1 MKVLRKFFVFTCILG
16 VLVTSMFPSGID
28 VAQAKELGK
37 GSINSFS
44 EDVNIRFALKNFPKI
59 WTGDYDGN
67 HGSTHVNRKYA
78 LKINSIDEST
88 GDFNGVGYVD
98 KGEEKPN
105 YQHKAIF
112 NVSGSIDIGK
122 KSIVWERGTAID
134 NPGGLKWIK
143 LEANFGGD
151 FKNINGTTTA
161 WNGAEVHLMN
171 AKLSDTEDI
180 LGIDTVNFD
189 YDENK
194 VNYDLANEC
203 MELSALIYNEA
214 CNDGTGYYKE
224 AKKTSAARQAL
235 AKKLIQENFS
245 SQDYAYGCD
254 DNQDSKVLSMALQKS
269 PKSNNGKDCIH
280 WISAEKELAD
290 GTELVYVVV
299 KGTTGDEWYGNFN
312 VSSSEENGKYDKSND
327 AEGIHY
333 SFENAAI
340 GLFDD
345 LNARYKNT
353 NKNIKYVI
361 TGHSRGAAIA
371 NIVAKKMTDHKAED
385 SRIKAVYGYTFATPT
400 TIVKSKLDR
409 DYSNI
414 FNFCFDDDFV
424 TYLPLA
430 DADWQYGRYGTTY
443 YTSAYKLFKKY
454 SYFRAV
460 ARNYFLNNSGTTLPV
475 SYKESGA
482 YDIAQAFTSSCQNVE
497 KFYEKDKKTYQ
508 EVYIADTQ
516 TSNIEEIEAS
526 WYDFFHGTFASLLSG
541 DLKNADFYATM
552 HNKQFRNIFLKFA
565 VGAAGFVTESYS
577 LAAYVGN
584 THSFG
589 SYYALTQL
597 LKYKEESRNAL
608 VDDNISCSELR
619 GKLAEA
625 FPASDNSKLK
635 SVKTA
640 KLMNA
645 SSADGSFDEMQISVL
660 KDFANT
666 DDNLSVLGW
675 DLDDPS
681 SWSGIEWN
689 SDGKVSSIDFDSLGL
704 SGKLDLTAFSSLET
718 LECTNNRLTEL
729 ILPDIENL
737 DVYCDGNFLSM
748 NPKND
753 LYKQLIK
760 YSENGSVVS
769 FSDQCVPENAK
780 FNSTELTKLK
790 EFANTDNNLDA
801 LGWDI
806 DNPQS
811 YSGIGWILINGTYY
825 VESIELADMQLSGK
839 IDISKFGY
847 IKRADLSNNS
857 MTEVNASGCGSLESL
872 NVCSNKI
879 TKLDISNL
887 SKLSTLYCSDNYLV
901 DNLSDDIIALKAQ
914 DKDTVV
920 EIYPQY
926 TDSSEK
932 KFDEKEL
939 KKLKDFIGET
949 IADIDWEHPGLNNC
963 FQWKMVGNK
972 YYLESLDLGGTEISG
987 NIDLSEF
994 AYLSKVNFFK
1004 TNITGIILP
1013 SSTTESD
1020 DYAFAYCPNLQNVSV
1035 TDSWTSMGT
1044 DVFYESPNVV
1054 LTCTRNTFAKFIA
1067 EALDIPFNEVVALA
1081 YLEVDGKTTDYYLQG
1096 EEFDLKGAELKVYY
1110 SDETTKNITDGY
1122 MVEGYDASKI
1132 GKQTVTLSYTED
1144 NYTKSATLDIVVY
1157 GHTDDGLLYLFTDKN
1172 ENKIQ
1177 ISGYIGDASD
1187 VTIPS
1192 EIEGVPVV
1200 KVADSAF
1207 EENETISS
1215 VYISESVTELGNHA
1229 FKNCSNLTSV
1239 NLPESLKTLGTY
1251 SFEECDKLEKVEL
1264 PKSITKISEG
1274 AFYGCDKLSQVVSQ
1288 GDLQYIEKNAFKNCV
1303 SIKEFDFGDVLKEI
1317 GERAFSGCSSLE
1329 NAIMPDSI
1337 TGLGTYIFE
1346 NCTSLKKAR
1355 INAGRVNIMEGLFD
1369 GCTNLEEVNI
1379 PDTVE
1384 NIRELAFRHCEKLT
1398 EINLPDSV
1406 KLIEYGAFSHCYAL
1420 KKISFSMNLSE
1431 IGNYAFCKCTSLEE
1445 ALMPDTITSLGES
1458 VFADCTALKKV
1469 HVNEGRINI
1478 TAGLFENC
1486 ASLEEVNIPSTVENI
1501 RSRAFSGC
1509 TSLTLLSLPEGLKT
1523 IESNAF
1529 DGASIGSIE
1538 YAGSEE
1544 QLRNVD
1550 VSKTGNDILL
1560 SSSIKTLADGKSVV
1574 LGGETTASSSN
1585 PSSTPDTKGNNTT
1598 SQPTKSP
1605 NSTGNGTRNSTGSS
1619 NSSTKKKTVNH
1630 ATKVNLKNKKNY
1642 RKSKKVTVKDKDG
1655 IKTIKLNK
1663 KTIKVRG
1670 KKSFSFKLSK
1680 YKKYLKKKGKWN
1692 KIVITDMRKKKKT
1705 IKFKIK

>member
-1 MKVLRKFFVFTCILG
+1 MKVLRKFFVFTCILS
-16 VLVTSMFPSGID
+16 VLVTSMFPSGFE
-28 VAQAKELGK
+28 VAQARELGM
-37 GSINSFS
+37 GSANGFI
-44 EDVNIRFALKNFPKI
+44 EGVNIKFALKNFPKV
-59 WTGDYDGN
+59 WTGNYDGSN
-67 HGSTHVNRKYA
+67 GSIPVNRKYA
-78 LKINSIDEST
+78 LKITSIDEET
-88 GDFNGVGYVD
+88 GNFKGISYVD
-98 KGEEKPN
+98 KGKDKPQ

-112 NVSGSIDIGK
+112 NVSGKIDIESS
-122 KSIVWERGTAID
+122 SITWERGEAVD
-134 NPGGLKWIK
+134 NPGGLTWIK
-143 LEANFGGD
+143 FTAKYSNDLRKIE
-151 FKNINGTTTA
+151 GTDTSVA
-161 WNGAEVHLMN
+161 PAQVHLTN
-171 AKLSDTEDI
+171 AVCSNRVAAEIDTE
-180 LGIDTVNFD
+180 TFD
-189 YDENK
+189 YDENN

-203 MELSALIYNEA
+203 MELSLLVYGNS
-214 CNDGTGYYKE
+214 CKDGNDYYLE
-224 AKKTSAARQAL
+224 AKNTDAAKNAL
-235 AKKLIQENFS
+235 KDKLIGEGFS
-245 SQDYAYGCD
+245 SK
-254 DNQDSKVLSMALQKS
+254 DNMKLNSSSKESGDK
-269 PKSNNGKDCIH
+269 KDCIH
-280 WISAEKELAD
+280 WVTAEKQLKD
-290 GTELVYVVV
+290 GSNLVYIIV

-312 VSSSEENGKYDKSND
+312 VYDEALREQNND
-327 AEGIHY
+327 IHY
-333 SFENAAI
+333 SFNSAANA
-340 GLFDD
+340 LYSDVLEKYKDD
-345 LNARYKNT
+345 
-353 NKNIKYVI
+353 KNIKYVV
-361 TGHSRGAAIA
+361 TGHSRGAAVA
-371 NIVAKKMTDHKAED
+371 NILAKLLTDEKD
-385 SRIKAVYGYTFATPT
+385 SNSNIKSVYGYTFATPT
-400 TIVKSKLDR
+400 TIAKDKSGN
-409 DYSNI
+409 YSNI

-424 TYLPLA
+424 TYMPLA
-430 DADWQYGRYGTTY
+430 DADWQFGRYGTTY
-443 YTSAYKLFKKY
+443 CVTAKELYSKYKFYRELTK
-454 SYFRAV
+454 
-460 ARNYFLNNSGTTLPV
+460 NYFWGYPDSANSV
-475 SYKESGA
+475 SYKKDGA
-482 YDIAQAFTSSCQNVE
+482 YE
-497 KFYEKDKKTYQ
+497 
-508 EVYIADTQ
+508 IADYLTQ
-516 TSNIEEIEAS
+516 RCNSVPMFYGEYNYMAAQNGWDAS
-526 WYDFFHGTFASLLSG
+526 WYEFFYYIFAPLMGGKSEDWGVATALLNKDFTGLISKFVVGGAG
-541 DLKNADFYATM
+541 YG
-552 HNKQFRNIFLKFA
+552 KQPNLM
-565 VGAAGFVTESYS
+565 
-577 LAAYVGN
+577 AYVGN
-584 THSFG
+584 THDPG

-597 LKYKEESRNAL
+597 LRYKEESCKDLYDISDSLLRN
-608 VDDNISCSELR
+608 
-619 GKLAEA
+619 KLAKA
-625 FPASDNSKLK
+625 YPATESLK
-635 SVKTA
+635 STSVKTA
-640 KLMNA
+640 KLM
-645 SSADGSFDEMQISVL
+645 SATPVSDYDEEQVDAL
-660 KDFANT
+660 KEFVNI
-666 DDNLSVLGW
+666 DDNLSLLGW
-675 DLDDPS
+675 TIEDIS
-681 SWSGIEWN
+681 TWNGIQWDSN
-689 SDGKVSSIDFDSLGL
+689 GNVISIDIASIGL
-704 SGKLDLTAFSSLET
+704 SGKLNLSSFSDLEI

-729 ILPDIENL
+729 ILPDIDNL
-737 DVYCDGNFLSM
+737 DVYCDGNFLST

-790 EFANTDNNLDA
+790 QFANMDNNLDA

-825 VESIELADMQLSGK
+825 VESIELADLQLSGK

-847 IKRADLSNNS
+847 IKRVDLSNNR

-963 FQWKMVGNK
+963 FQWEMVGNK

-1054 LTCTRNTFAKFIA
+1054 LTCTRNTFAEFIA

-1303 SIKEFDFGDVLKEI
+1303 SIKEFDFGDVLKVI

-1355 INAGRVNIMEGLFD
+1355 INEGRVNIMEGLFD

-1431 IGNYAFCKCTSLEE
+1431 IGNYAFYKCTSLEE

-1574 LGGETTASSSN
+1574 LGGETTDSSSN